1 MSLNI
6 IVAAG
11 MGNHVIGA
19 NGDLPWGRIPKDMK
33 HFRDITM
40 GHPVVMG
47 RKTWESLPEEYKPLP
62 GRENIVITRNAS
74 SVKTNKGP
82 VIIFENIDSILEIAK
97 VEDVFVIGGAEI
109 YRLFMPYA
117 ENIFLTL
124 VMGEFKGDTYFP
136 SISESGWYKEYMR
149 FNTEKANPYAL
160 AFCKFVRK
168 EKQHYI
174 S

>member
-1 MSLNI
+1 MVLELLEGGEIFSLSGGIIQLDMALHIMRELLKGVSYLHKLNI
-6 IVAAG
+6 
-11 MGNHVIGA
+11 MHR
-19 NGDLPWGRIPKDMK
+19 DL
-33 HFRDITM
+33 
-40 GHPVVMG
+40 
-47 RKTWESLPEEYKPLP
+47 KP
-62 GRENIVITRNAS
+62 ENIVITRNAS

>member
-19 NGDLPWGRIPKDMK
+19 NGDLPWGKIPKDMK
-33 HFRDITM
+33 HFRDITI

-62 GRENIVITRNAS
+62 GRENIVLTRNAS
-74 SVKTNKGP
+74 SVKTSKGP

-109 YRLFMPYA
+109 YRLFIPYA
-117 ENIFLTL
+117 ESLHVTF
-124 VMGEFKGDTYFP
+124 VHGEFEGDAYFP
-136 SISESGWYKEYMR
+136 SIQQNEWRISCAR
-149 FNTEKANPYAL
+149 LVPANEKDPYVL
-160 AFCKFVRK
+160 DFRIY
-168 EKQHYI
+168 ERRNQQGE
-174 S
+174 